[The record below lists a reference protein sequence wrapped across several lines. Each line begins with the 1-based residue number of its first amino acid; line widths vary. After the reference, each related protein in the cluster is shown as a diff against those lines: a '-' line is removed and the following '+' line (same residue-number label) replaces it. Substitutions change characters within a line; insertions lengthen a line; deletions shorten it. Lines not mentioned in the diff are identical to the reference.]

1 MSETTFRGWP
11 GQLSRRAGLLLIV
24 VLALIVLGLYTVT
37 DTARLEHNLALDGA
51 DYAGYAVCHRISDR
65 SFTIAGRQLPL
76 CARCTGM
83 FLGVTLTF
91 AVLGLAGRRR
101 WSMLPPLRVMLV
113 LIVLVAFMAI
123 DGINS
128 YSYFFPNFPHVYE
141 PRNWLRLITGMGAG
155 LAMGIVLFPAL
166 AQSLWRDQEYRP
178 AIENFRELA
187 GLILLAG
194 LAVAL
199 VLSNQPTILYVLGI
213 ASALG
218 VVLVLT
224 AINGTALLILTRR
237 DARATNWQQAIKP
250 LTIGLLLA
258 LTQIAIIS
266 FVRYSLTGTL
276 TGLPGL

>member
-1 MSETTFRGWP
+1 MIETTFRSWSG
-11 GQLSRRAGLLLIV
+11 GLTRRAGLLVIL
-24 VLALIVLGLYTVT
+24 VLALIVLGFYTVT
-37 DTARLEHNLALDGA
+37 DTARLEHNHALDGA
-51 DYAGYAVCHRISDR
+51 DYVGYAVCHRITDR

-101 WSMLPPLRVMLV
+101 WSMLPPLRVMLA
-113 LIVLVAFMAI
+113 LIGFVGFMAI

-128 YSYFFPNFPHVYE
+128 YSHFFPNIPHLYE
-141 PRNWLRLITGMGAG
+141 PQNWLRLTTGMGAG
-155 LAMGIVLFPAL
+155 LAMGIILFPAL
-166 AQSLWRDQEYRP
+166 AQSLWRDQEVRP

-187 GLILLAG
+187 GLMLLAG

-199 VLSNQPTILYVLGI
+199 VLSNQPTILYVLGM

-237 DARATNWQQAIKP
+237 DAQATNWGQAIRP
-250 LTIGLLLA
+250 LTIGLVLA

-266 FVRYSLTGTL
+266 FLRFTWTGTL
-276 TGLPGL
+276 TGLPGI